1 MWLKSKLLKSSRQFA
16 RYGIAVKG
24 VVYFLMGSLAALT
37 ASKITYQIKGGKDIL
52 EWISGL
58 SFGWFMLLAVSIGI
72 AGYIFSRFYLTFNNN
87 DYDNSKEGKPRIRR
101 LAYLINGFGYMVL
114 LFSCIKLLI
123 GAGFQGENTRLMVQL
138 LSNWWGTLILITL
151 ALGLGVSALNEWYMA
166 FGNMIEKMILPDDLS
181 NTQYKY
187 LLLLGRVGR
196 FSRGI
201 VFGVFSYLFF
211 KTVIGWSNDIPKG
224 ADAAFT
230 FMSVEYGSIIMG
242 IVAGGLAFYGLFLIL
257 SAKHRNIPIY

>member
-1 MWLKSKLLKSSRQFA
+1 MIASRRFA

-24 VVYFLMGSLAALT
+24 IVFFLMGTLAALT
-37 ASKITYQIKGGKDIL
+37 ASKITIQIKGGKDIL
-52 EWISGL
+52 EWISRL
-58 SFGWFMLLAVSIGI
+58 SFGWFMLLAISIGI
-72 AGYIFSRFYLTFNNN
+72 TGYIFSRIYLAFNNS
-87 DYDNSKEGKPRIRR
+87 DYDGSKNGKPKVRR
-101 LAYLINGFGYMVL
+101 FAYFVNALGYAVL

-138 LSNWWGTLILITL
+138 LSTWWGTLILITL
-151 ALGLGVSALNEWYMA
+151 SVSLAISAINEWYMA
-166 FGNMIEKMILPDDLS
+166 FGNMIRKMILPDDLS
-181 NTQYKY
+181 DQNYNY
-187 LLLLGRVGR
+187 LILLGRVGR

-211 KTVIGWSNDIPKG
+211 KTVIGWSKDIPKG

-230 FMSVEYGSIIMG
+230 FMSIEYGSFIMG
-242 IVAGGLAFYGLFLIL
+242 VVAGGLALYGLFLIL